1 METLVLRLRF
11 QLSFLLETTC
21 FAETPSRYL
30 LEVAPEKVDEL
41 FKMLGEAKTTVVG
54 TFTDD
59 ATVTVNDCSWNIDEL
74 RNAWLG
80 GLQI

>member
-1 METLVLRLRF
+1 ML
-11 QLSFLLETTC
+11 QK
-21 FAETPSRYL
+21 
-30 LEVAPEKVDEL
+30 KVDEL